1 MVEPETSVRWFRFAL
16 GDLAAAKAILADDRL
31 PSRDAAYLAQQAA
44 EKALKA
50 TIALDGREPPWT
62 HDLVFLRLRA
72 PAVVQTAT
80 ANIDLRPLWA
90 AASASRYPDGD
101 DPAFDLAEITALVAD
116 AAAIVSIVGRYL
128 DDAGLDASSLGFL

>member
-1 MVEPETSVRWFRFAL
+1 
-16 GDLAAAKAILADDRL
+16 
-31 PSRDAAYLAQQAA
+31 
-44 EKALKA
+44 
-50 TIALDGREPPWT
+50 
-62 HDLVFLRLRA
+62 LRA

-116 AAAIVSIVGRYL
+116 AAAIVSIVGSYL
-128 DDAGLDASSLGFL
+128 DDAGLDASSLAFL